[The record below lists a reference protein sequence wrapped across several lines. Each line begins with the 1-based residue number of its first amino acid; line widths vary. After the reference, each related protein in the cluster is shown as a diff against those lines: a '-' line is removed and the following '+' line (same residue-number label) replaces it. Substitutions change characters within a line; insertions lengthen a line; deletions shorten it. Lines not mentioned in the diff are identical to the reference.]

1 MASLPLSHDSKSE
14 ATGLGAAK
22 IALQRGVQ
30 ARSSRAV
37 IQPVGKQIWTLEDC
51 IESVIL
57 PHGLKLVGWLLD
69 IPSQN
74 LSIRDGATVHTYLKH
89 YWDMGILEFV
99 RITEDKCL
107 AASLSAE
114 HLDPAPHCAHR
125 KCPGGREDIG
135 HGRYRYKTNPYGCPL
150 RRPKTGPKTPKY
162 APAEWDN

>member
-1 MASLPLSHDSKSE
+1 M
-14 ATGLGAAK
+14 
-22 IALQRGVQ
+22 
-30 ARSSRAV
+30 
-37 IQPVGKQIWTLEDC
+37 GKQIWTLEDC

-89 YWDMGILEFV
+89 YWDLGILEFV
-99 RITEDKCL
+99 QITEDKCL

-114 HLDPAPHCAHR
+114 HLDPAL
-125 KCPGGREDIG
+125 KTYG